1 MSAEAEQTTGEKT
14 GKGADAA
21 PANGPDLKAD
31 AKPDAKPNGEVD
43 AKADGEADAKPNG
56 DAKAEAKADAKAE
69 AKADAHEKKPDV
81 AGDKA
86 DGDNPYLATAPKLE
100 VEKKKGGKKKRDVEV
115 AVRLTQVTKRFGAR
129 TAVDGVSMKIK
140 AGLVYGLIGPNG
152 AGKTTTFSMMAGY
165 LKPTEGAIEMLGY
178 APTAVDELRSRV
190 GVLPQDAILPASDT
204 VGEFLLHMARLQDIP
219 KDKAETAAR
228 EVLAEVDGSD
238 WWKLRCSSLSHGMAK
253 RVALAQAIMGE
264 PEVVLLDEPT
274 AGLDPR
280 IAYEVRQIVK
290 SRRGRCTLIV
300 SSHNLQ
306 ELEEI
311 CDAAIILDRG
321 RVVAH
326 GSIQELTAS
335 SEEIHVKLAPMPASA
350 ADYRTNEGAP
360 SLSAAIAGVRDLPM
374 VKRVEFDEEKYELV
388 VHFDKKTVDAE
399 TVIGGVLWVLL
410 NHRARISAVSKGRGL
425 EQRVMELT

>member
-1 MSAEAEQTTGEKT
+1 MSAEAEQTTSDVEAKN
-14 GKGADAA
+14 APAA
-21 PANGPDLKAD
+21 PDTSAAPEAKGESKAETKTD
-31 AKPDAKPNGEVD
+31 D
-43 AKADGEADAKPNG
+43 AKASDKPAENGEK
-56 DAKAEAKADAKAE
+56 KADG
-69 AKADAHEKKPDV
+69 V
-81 AGDKA
+81 GDKS
-86 DGDNPYLATAPKLE
+86 DGDNPYLAAAAQKPE
-100 VEKKKGGKKKRDVEV
+100 VDLKKKGGKKKREVEI
-115 AVRLTQVTKRFGAR
+115 AVRLTQVTKRFGAK
-129 TAVDGVSMKIK
+129 TAVDGISMKIK

-178 APTAVDELRSRV
+178 APTSVDELRSRV

-228 EVLAEVDGSD
+228 EVLAEVDGRD
-238 WWKLRCSSLSHGMAK
+238 WWKVRCSALSHGMAK
-253 RVALAQAIMGE
+253 RVALAQALMGE
-264 PEVVLLDEPT
+264 PEIVLLDEPT

-311 CDAAIILDRG
+311 CDAAVILDRG

-326 GSIQELTAS
+326 GSIAELTAS
-335 SEEIHVKLAPMPASA
+335 SEEVHVKLAPMV
-350 ADYRTNEGAP
+350 ADYRSPDGNAP
-360 SLSAAIAGVRDLPM
+360 SLSAAIAAVRDLPM

-388 VHFDKKTVDAE
+388 VHFDKKAVDAE

-410 NHRARISAVSKGRGL
+410 NHRARISSVSKGRGL

>member
-1 MSAEAEQTTGEKT
+1 MPT
-14 GKGADAA
+14 AA
-21 PANGPDLKAD
+21 PE
-31 AKPDAKPNGEVD
+31 KPEEVD
-43 AKADGEADAKPNG
+43 AKAE
-56 DAKAEAKADAKAE
+56 
-69 AKADAHEKKPDV
+69 V
-81 AGDKA
+81 GDKA
-86 DGDNPYLATAPKLE
+86 DADNPYLAVGRPE
-100 VEKKKGGKKKRDVEV
+100 VEVKKKSGKKKREVEI
-115 AVRLTQVTKRFGAR
+115 AVRLTQVTKRFGAK

-165 LKPTEGAIEMLGY
+165 LKPTEGAIEMLGF

-228 EVLAEVDGSD
+228 EVLAEVDGRD

-253 RVALAQAIMGE
+253 RVALAQALMGE
-264 PEVVLLDEPT
+264 PEIVLLDEPT

-311 CDAAIILDRG
+311 CDAAVILDRG
-321 RVVAH
+321 RIVAH

-335 SEEIHVKLAPMPASA
+335 SEEVHVKLAPMPT
-350 ADYRTNEGAP
+350 DYRTSDAAP
-360 SLSAAIAGVRDLPM
+360 SLSAAIAAVRDLPM
-374 VKRVEFDEEKYELV
+374 VKRVEFDEDKYELV
-388 VHFDKKTVDAE
+388 VHFDKKVVDAE

-410 NHRARISAVSKGRGL
+410 NHRARISSVSKGRGL